1 VSPSGAVAAPV
12 VITSAQ
18 PVAPPAK
25 SGGSA
30 LKIIL
35 IIVLIFVGL
44 GVLAAG
50 AFGFMAWRIAHAI
63 HVSASGAN
71 GQVSIDTPGGGFS
84 ANTASNISASD
95 LGTDIYPGA
104 EPGKGSMRMN
114 IGGASIIH
122 GIFIT
127 SDSKDQVFSFYKSR
141 FGNDAFVMDN
151 ATSSVISV
159 NKGDKESIMVTITAN
174 PNENDGKT
182 QISIMHTTKN

>member
-1 VSPSGAVAAPV
+1 MAP
-12 VITSAQ
+12 AQ

-25 SGGSA
+25 SGSSA

-50 AFGFMAWRIAHAI
+50 AFGFMAWRIAHAF
-63 HVSASGAN
+63 HVSGSGAN
-71 GQVSIDTPGGGFS
+71 SQVSIDTPGGGFS
-84 ANTASNISASD
+84 ANTATNISASD

-114 IGGASIIH
+114 IGGASIVH
-122 GIFIT
+122 GIFVT
-127 SDSKDQVFSFYKSR
+127 SDSKDQVLNFYKSR
-141 FGNDAFVMDN
+141 FGSSSFVMDN

-159 NKGDKESIMVTITAN
+159 NKGDRESLMVTITAN

-182 QISIMHTTKN
+182 QISIMHSTKN